1 MHMDRAIF
9 DLNASVGATS
19 LYILICALLDQGE
32 QGITLDRVSVQWNG
46 SREELHAAAEE
57 LVRRGVLSGGDG
69 HFHLNSK
76 EKWH

>member
-9 DLNASVGATS
+9 DLNTSVGATS
-19 LYILICALLDQGE
+19 LYILVCALLDQGE

-57 LVRRGVLSGGDG
+57 LVRRGVLTGGDG
-69 HFHLNSK
+69 HFHVNSK